1 MFKRASSEFHSN
13 LKPWRRSMTIAA
25 RKILF
30 ATLLPAI
37 TGFALF
43 HGGNTFAEGGFTKA
57 DTHTHAWVNCYDATK
72 SGGGV
77 DTSGCA
83 PA

>member
-37 TGFALF
+37 TDLLF
-43 HGGNTFAEGGFTKA
+43 FMAATPSLKEGSRRLTRIRMRG
-57 DTHTHAWVNCYDATK
+57 
-72 SGGGV
+72 
-77 DTSGCA
+77 
-83 PA
+83 